1 MKARTE
7 ALLRLFAVQAS
18 YTYERMLGIGVGHA
32 SAPLLRDV
40 LSARSA
46 RAKHEAVARSAD
58 FFNSHPY
65 LAGVA
70 VGAEVRA
77 EQEGASGAVITR
89 LRRALSGPLGSL
101 GDQLVWA
108 GWVPAL
114 IGIGLVAS
122 SWIGPWSILIVLVM
136 HNVLRYRVMSWGLD
150 LGLREGLAV
159 GGALHRSWL
168 PRAAEDAQRVAAF
181 AIGMAVPIVA
191 WQVLAA
197 APHGDAGIAIL
208 LGVLGIVLTVWS
220 PTRTRVTGLRYGL
233 VLLGAGLLVVWGI
246 R

>member
-1 MKARTE
+1 MKPRTE

-46 RAKHEAVARSAD
+46 RARHEAVARSAD

-65 LAGVA
+65 LASIA
-70 VGAEVRA
+70 VGAEVKA
-77 EQEGASGAVITR
+77 EQEGASGEVITR
-89 LRRALSGPLGSL
+89 LRRALSGPLGAL

-114 IGIGLVAS
+114 IGIALAAAS
-122 SWIGPWSILIVLVM
+122 WVGIWVIPVVVVL
-136 HNVLRYRVMSWGLD
+136 HNVLRFRVMSWGLD
-150 LGLREGLAV
+150 LGLREGLGV

-168 PRAAEDAQRVAAF
+168 PRVAEDAQRVAAF
-181 AIGMAVPIVA
+181 SIGLAVPIVA
-191 WQVLAA
+191 WHILASA
-197 APHGDAGIAIL
+197 SRGDAEVTVA
-208 LGVLGIVLTVWS
+208 LGVLGVTFALF
-220 PTRTRVTGLRYGL
+220 PATRTRVTGLRYGL
-233 VLLGAGLLVVWGI
+233 ALLAACLVVVWGST
-246 R
+246 

>member
-1 MKARTE
+1 MKPRSE

-46 RAKHEAVARSAD
+46 RQKHEAVARSAD

-70 VGAEVRA
+70 VGAEVKA
-77 EQEGASGAVITR
+77 EEEGVSGEVITR
-89 LRRALSGPLGSL
+89 LRRALSGPLGAL

-114 IGIGLVAS
+114 IGIALAAAS
-122 SWIGPWSILIVLVM
+122 WVGIWAIPVVLVL
-136 HNVLRYRVMSWGLD
+136 HNALRYRVMSWGLD
-150 LGLREGLAV
+150 LGLREGLGV
-159 GGALHRSWL
+159 GAALHRSWL
-168 PRAAEDAQRVAAF
+168 PRVAEDAQRLAAF
-181 AIGMAVPIVA
+181 AIGLAVPIVA
-191 WQVLAA
+191 WHILAHA
-197 APHGDAGIAIL
+197 SRGDADITIA
-208 LGVLGIVLTVWS
+208 LGVLGVTFSLF
-220 PTRTRVTGLRYGL
+220 PATRTRVTGLRYGL
-233 VLLGAGLLVVWGI
+233 ALLAAGMVVVWGTK
-246 R
+246 